1 MMKDRPKEVGTA
13 IALVWASLGL
23 GVLTSLAARLASGK
37 PLPEFWAELLVMG
50 LLAVIPYKLGKG
62 SNAARI
68 TFAVLS
74 CLSLVWAIGG
84 GLADLSSIEVVM
96 NAIQFPITAAAVVLL
111 FLKRSRDWFQPQG

>member
-1 MMKDRPKEVGTA
+1 MTKVRPKEVGAA

-62 SNAARI
+62 SNAARVA
-68 TFAVLS
+68 FAVLS
-74 CLSLVWAIGG
+74 FLSLVWAIGG
-84 GLADLSSIEVVM
+84 GLAELSRIEVVM
-96 NAIQFPITAAAVVLL
+96 NVIQFPITAVAVVLL
-111 FLKRSRDWFQPQG
+111 FLKPSRAWFQS